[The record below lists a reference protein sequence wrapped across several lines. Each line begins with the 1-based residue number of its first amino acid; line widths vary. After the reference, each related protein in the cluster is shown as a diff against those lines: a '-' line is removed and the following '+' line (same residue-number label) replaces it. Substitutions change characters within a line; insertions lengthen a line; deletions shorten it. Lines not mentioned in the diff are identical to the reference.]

1 MTVILKKGFSNL
13 KYHNNSNQYNP
24 REAIDLD
31 NKRNAFTERLHI
43 NDNRCCNHNYLQT
56 LTSVSISMR

>member
-31 NKRNAFTERLHI
+31 NKRMLLLKDYISTIIDAATTIICRL
-43 NDNRCCNHNYLQT
+43 
-56 LTSVSISMR
+56 